1 MEAKFRLTN
10 QQRRVQVVEDNLK
23 QFCENY
29 EVGVLDDTKR
39 RARYHPPKF
48 FTDPERADL
57 IRNDVVEYETER
69 VYTVE
74 IPEGRLRA
82 LIEMER
88 RFFQWHRH
96 TKSEVDMFQTL
107 MEKEREESYYRNT
120 NPAVQ
125 KAYEQYSIMLNL
137 AGYQRKF

>member
-1 MEAKFRLTN
+1 MSKELN
-10 QQRRVQVVEDNLK
+10 

-29 EVGVLDDTKR
+29 EVRVLNDSKR

-48 FTDPERADL
+48 FTDPSRADL
-57 IRNDVVEYETER
+57 IRNDIIEYETEK

-74 IPEGRLRA
+74 IPEGRLRT

-88 RFFQWHRH
+88 RFFNYVEHH
-96 TKSEVDMFQTL
+96 DKPIDMFQTL
-107 MEKEREESYYRNT
+107 MDKEREEAHYRHT
-120 NPAVQ
+120 NVAVQ